1 MRRIHG
7 ARFPVKYRLQ
17 NSPHSPHSRIKR
29 NARAG
34 ATQKR
39 ELRKSGSYAKAGAT
53 QKRELRKSGSYARA
67 GDPEINLASLSNM
80 V

>member
-17 NSPHSPHSRIKR
+17 NSPQLRKSGSY
-29 NARAG
+29 ARAG

-39 ELRKSGSYAKAGAT
+39 ELRKSGSYARAGAT
-53 QKRELRKSGSYARA
+53 QERELRKSGSYARA